1 MECKWISVAK
11 LCVNKPAE
19 SAIETFHKRCV
30 GFLFWLELVAVPWK
44 LAVFWSDSK
53 TNKLLAIPKFPDQ
66 LKQSVLLKHIGKYKD
81 CGPYKNPF
89 AKILTSF
96 NPGHAK
102 GALCTSHTTF
112 HPWHSLW
119 EFNLWSRRATW
130 LAKNPWA
137 LKWEQGQDWPA
148 ILGFLLVVFWNLSF
162 AAIVMLWIPASSTCE
177 HLDSCGK
184 LKASGRGAFPSAAL
198 E

>member
-1 MECKWISVAK
+1 MKCKWISVAT

-30 GFLFWLELVAVPWK
+30 GFLFWLEHVAVPWK
-44 LAVFWSDSK
+44 LAVFWRDSK

-130 LAKNPWA
+130 LAPRA
-137 LKWEQGQDWPA
+137 RLTRY
-148 ILGFLLVVFWNLSF
+148 IGFLLVVFWNLSF
-162 AAIVMLWIPASSTCE
+162 GAIVMLWIPASSTCE
-177 HLDSCGK
+177 DLDSCGK